1 MTERAKI
8 GFGAALGD
16 LDSFTP
22 SSRRRSAIPKPE
34 AAAAGFTSR
43 EPTSVPTPAAK
54 QRRRRTGRNAQINI
68 KATPETIARFYAAAD
83 TIGCGIGEAFEVA
96 VDLLSQKLSDS

>member
-1 MTERAKI
+1 MCIR
-8 GFGAALGD
+8 D
-16 LDSFTP
+16 
-22 SSRRRSAIPKPE
+22 R
-34 AAAAGFTSR
+34 
-43 EPTSVPTPAAK
+43 
-54 QRRRRTGRNAQINI
+54 INI

>member
-1 MTERAKI
+1 MTERARI

-22 SSRRRSAIPKPE
+22 SSQRRSTIPKPE

-43 EPTSVPTPAAK
+43 EPTSVPAPAAK

-68 KATPETIARFYAAAD
+68 KATPETIAQFYAAAD
-83 TIGCGIGEAFEVA
+83 TIGCGVGEAFEIA
-96 VDLLSQKLSDS
+96 VDLLLKEISDS